1 MFYLGQIRRC
11 LEALIKYLGTKS
23 TSVLISA
30 NDLLFNLKLE
40 HVNLFKIARYL
51 EKSRH
56 PQKLLGFTNITCE
69 QAPDLSLMEEDDGDF
84 MSKHISS
91 LSILQT
97 FLASLN
103 SNNGKIVAEWPSSQE
118 SDARSRYSVKHPT
131 LRYVLLNPADKFKS
145 VLSEAQGVVLAGGTL
160 RPFSHIASELLD
172 GNTQALQDAAKADE
186 ALTRSNDSSNVSSLI
201 TPHLTTFSCGH
212 VIPPSHVFTTCLSSG
227 PTSKPLDFRHTSRT
241 SDSVCDELGRV
252 VANLVNVVPSGIVVF
267 LPSYSYESHL
277 MVRWKRTGVLNT
289 VTKKNEFIG
298 SRRTQETSKRL
309 SNRIPETQYQK
320 NQEERFSSVS
330 SEEK

>member
-103 SNNGKIVAEWPSSQE
+103 SNNGKIVAEWPSS
-118 SDARSRYSVKHPT
+118 
-131 LRYVLLNPADKFKS
+131 
-145 VLSEAQGVVLAGGTL
+145 
-160 RPFSHIASELLD
+160 
-172 GNTQALQDAAKADE
+172 
-186 ALTRSNDSSNVSSLI
+186 
-201 TPHLTTFSCGH
+201 
-212 VIPPSHVFTTCLSSG
+212 
-227 PTSKPLDFRHTSRT
+227 
-241 SDSVCDELGRV
+241 
-252 VANLVNVVPSGIVVF
+252 
-267 LPSYSYESHL
+267 
-277 MVRWKRTGVLNT
+277 
-289 VTKKNEFIG
+289 
-298 SRRTQETSKRL
+298 
-309 SNRIPETQYQK
+309 
-320 NQEERFSSVS
+320 
-330 SEEK
+330 